1 MKKYLPSLI
10 LLLLIH
16 CSLLAQTAHVPY
28 KDSQY
33 VNRLERE
40 QWANLQF
47 PRPAVIVFHANSCIY
62 SKKFEPTV
70 EAVARKF
77 KDKVD
82 FYYTVDERGKW
93 APQEF
98 GATAIPF
105 ILFVY
110 GTTTD
115 GRPLYTRAVGQL
127 KEDVFVKQVS
137 VTLRNWNPNTPV
149 NEGFVGSW
157 VGNNKYGPVKLV
169 VGSDL
174 CMHVE
179 YYTYDARKQSK
190 QLYFGDEFVRYD
202 FIIIGD
208 NGSFTLKDNQRYPE
222 KEYTGNY
229 HVGMKLSLE
238 NGNLVIKPH
247 TGATFHGDG
256 GLTEEE
262 INRRKELMHEYF
274 KIHDPYRFFTNI
286 VLYREQ

>member
-1 MKKYLPSLI
+1 MKKYLPTLI

-16 CSLLAQTAHVPY
+16 CSLLAQTAYVPY

-47 PRPAVIVFHANSCIY
+47 PRPAVIVFHANSCLY

-82 FYYTVDERGKW
+82 FYYTVDEKYEWVLELG
-93 APQEF
+93 
-98 GATAIPF
+98 GNSIPL

-110 GTTTD
+110 GTSPE
-115 GRPLYTRAVGQL
+115 GKPLYTMAIGKL
-127 KEDVFVKQVS
+127 KEQELIGRVAIIIKEWS
-137 VTLRNWNPNTPV
+137 PNTPI
-149 NEGFVGSW
+149 NEEFIGTW

-169 VGSDL
+169 VGSNL
-174 CMHVE
+174 CMYVE
-179 YYTYDARKQSK
+179 YYTYDARKQSE
-190 QLYFGDEFVRYD
+190 QLYFEDEFVRYD
-202 FIIIGD
+202 FIIVGD
-208 NGSFTLKDNQRYPE
+208 KGSFTLKDNQCYPE
-222 KEYTGNY
+222 KEYPGDY

-238 NGNLVIKPH
+238 NGNLVIKSH

-256 GLTEEE
+256 GLTKEE
-262 INRRKELMHEYF
+262 INRRKELMHEHF
-274 KIHDPYRFFTNI
+274 KIHDPYRSFTNI
-286 VLYREQ
+286 VLHREQ